1 MFYLRS
7 TYSFPWNFSE
17 AKYGRRIIQNEVF
30 FWDNTDVYFS

>member
-7 TYSFPWNFSE
+7 IFFLGIFLKPNTEDEFF
-17 AKYGRRIIQNEVF
+17 QNEVF